1 MYSCL
6 VYLIVLAY
14 ISTGFSLS
22 HHIIYFFDALEVHA
36 IITEGIVGF
45 DSDISYSSTHTE
57 GYVTVEPV
65 FQVDLSCFV
74 PH

>member
-22 HHIIYFFDALEVHA
+22 HHIIYFFYAVEVHA
-36 IITEGIVGF
+36 IITEGIVG
-45 DSDISYSSTHTE
+45 
-57 GYVTVEPV
+57 VEKAYA
-65 FQVDLSCFV
+65 
-74 PH
+74 

>member
-14 ISTGFSLS
+14 ISAGFSLS
-22 HHIIYFFDALEVHA
+22 HHIIYFFYAVEVHA

-45 DSDISYSSTHTE
+45 D
-57 GYVTVEPV
+57 
-65 FQVDLSCFV
+65 LSCFLTL
-74 PH
+74 HDYMSYADERKQCDILN